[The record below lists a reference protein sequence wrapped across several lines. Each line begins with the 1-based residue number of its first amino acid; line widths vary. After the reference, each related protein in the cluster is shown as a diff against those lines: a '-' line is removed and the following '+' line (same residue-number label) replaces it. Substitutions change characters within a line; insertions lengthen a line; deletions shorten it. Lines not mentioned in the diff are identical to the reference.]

1 MAGAVAVYSPG
12 ATDSGGAG
20 VCNTPP
26 TPLGPLPPSS
36 MKYLIGGFPP
46 VLEGDIMTPAAG
58 TTPNGFPCTTVR
70 TAVSSS
76 AKVRFG
82 GRRVCFVGDPLNPTT
97 GIVIGPSAASPKV
110 FAV

>member
-1 MAGAVAVYSPG
+1 MAGAIAVYSPG

-46 VLEGDIMTPAAG
+46 VLEGDTMTPATG
-58 TTPNGFPCTTVR
+58 TTPAGGVCTSPRVAISTSV
-70 TAVSSS
+70 
-76 AKVRFG
+76 KVFFG
-82 GRRVCFVGDPLNPTT
+82 GRRVCKVGDVLNATT
-97 GIVIGPSAASPKV
+97 AITIMPSAATGKHFTV
-110 FAV
+110 

>member
-1 MAGAVAVYSPG
+1 MAGAIAVYSPA

-46 VLEGDIMTPAAG
+46 VLEFDTMTPAGG
-58 TTPNGFPCTTVR
+58 TTPNGVPCTTARV
-70 TAVSSS
+70 AVSSS
-76 AKVRFG
+76 TKVRFG
-82 GRRVCFVGDPLNPTT
+82 GRRVCFPGDPLNAAT
-97 GIVIGPSAASPKV
+97 GLVIGPSAASPNV

>member
-1 MAGAVAVYSPG
+1 MAGAIAIYSPG
-12 ATDSGGAG
+12 AMDSGGG
-20 VCNTPP
+20 GICNTPP
-26 TPLGPLPPSS
+26 TSILPAPANP
-36 MKYLIGGFPP
+36 KYLINGVPP

-82 GRRVCFVGDPLNPTT
+82 GRRVCFPGDPLNAAT
-97 GIVIGPSAASPKV
+97 GLVIGPSAASPKV